1 RHGRAEGLR
10 RPDGR
15 RRHRRGRHQVSAG
28 DQLQGPGRPPH
39 CDRRRVVPARA
50 DSTIGRF
57 LRNLAAW
64 IGFNRSW
71 RFSFGRSLMGMRKR
85 LIALAVLA
93 AVAATPNLAPAA
105 QPAPAPEP
113 TKSVDPHRY
122 IGRWYEIARLPNMLQ
137 RDCTGPTSDW
147 TPKDAADFAVV
158 QQCRNGAGSMQTWRA
173 SGHII
178 DGSNNTKIRVG

>member
-1 RHGRAEGLR
+1 
-10 RPDGR
+10 
-15 RRHRRGRHQVSAG
+15 
-28 DQLQGPGRPPH
+28 
-39 CDRRRVVPARA
+39 
-50 DSTIGRF
+50 
-57 LRNLAAW
+57 
-64 IGFNRSW
+64 
-71 RFSFGRSLMGMRKR
+71 MRKR

-178 DGSNNTKIRVG
+178 DGSNNTKIRVGFFGGLVHQDYWIIDRADDYSWCLMSTPSSKYLWIMSRRPNMPAALRAALVARAKALGYDTNRLVYD